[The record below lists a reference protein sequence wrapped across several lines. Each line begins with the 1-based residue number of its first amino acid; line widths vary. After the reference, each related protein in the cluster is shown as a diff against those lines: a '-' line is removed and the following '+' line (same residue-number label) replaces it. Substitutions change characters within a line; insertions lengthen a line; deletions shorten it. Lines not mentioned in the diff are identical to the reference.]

1 MVILHLKTRPINQLP
16 ARLKIVIQAELSWY
30 HRALISSD
38 MERETE
44 AVSQTL
50 WLLCMIEADVICH
63 CQVSLNRVVL
73 TNLFDM

>member
-50 WLLCMIEADVICH
+50 WLLCMIEADVICS
-63 CQVSLNRVVL
+63 QVSLNRVVL

>member
-16 ARLKIVIQAELSWY
+16 ARLKIVIQAEPSWY

-50 WLLCMIEADVICH
+50 WLLCMIEADVICS
-63 CQVSLNRVVL
+63 QVSLNRVVL